1 MKVLLRSVIKGG
13 RSDDPDL
20 LLRNYQALVDADLP
34 CDIPEDSVIWKYVQ
48 DFTGQ
53 YHHVPDA
60 ATLRGH
66 FSTTHQLEV
75 VDRIDA
81 LMVQNARIQGDF
93 LRYLEGRVE
102 DRRVRVVSEIL
113 REAGRIVEVGITV
126 KEGREEKLIRGPMQA
141 IRYVLDRGHEI
152 TTPSS
157 GIVLSGDVTSDG
169 HGFVRELER
178 IESDP
183 LAGIGQ
189 YSGIDQMDR
198 ALRGAKRGELWT
210 HTAFTGS
217 LKSTLALNWLYNQAV
232 YYRHSNILFSL
243 EMPYPQVR
251 RILYAM
257 HSFHEKF
264 DDVRRGLSIKRCVPY
279 QKIRDGEMS
288 PQEREFMLQYVV
300 KDFNDPANQYGS
312 IHIEVADPDKS
323 DFTMVDM
330 RNKAELLRSKDPAIS
345 MLVVDHAG
353 LMAPRN
359 RQPST
364 TERLN
369 EVVRDLKRLAMNFD
383 RGAGIAVLNLFQI
396 SREGYKSAEKN
407 GGKYNLT
414 HLSYSNEC
422 CKYSEPLMLS
432 RGMLPICEATVG
444 DQVWSASGWKPVLA
458 VFPKGERPTWLVTTN
473 RGAEFECTENHRVR
487 VLRDEQITWE
497 YVGNLQIGDHVLGTH
512 GDYPFANAAPKLE
525 TPWGQ
530 TTHMTLDLAYLLGAW
545 HGDGRVRPDGVAF
558 SGNRFGHVLEEQLVG
573 VLERVHGSKLATHSH
588 FKSRLEAFAIGLYDT
603 KFKQWFEDVAGE
615 QGDAVPRVILQ
626 SPRDFVSAFL
636 RGLFDTGGWVNAQ
649 GDLGIRMARKSEG
662 LLRSV
667 QSLLTALGCDSTL
680 SAGSHSLKAT
690 GKSYGRCLLRLRG
703 RDSKITFASEI
714 QFTDPAKARRLAG
727 LLAPTKDERLYPVAE
742 TFTRL
747 YQSMFPKDRPK
758 HSQDMDRMVLWKAI
772 GVAKRKGLVSYEDIE
787 ALLEYARVWCVT
799 GPDVDLLATVLQL
812 HVATVVSCVPTG
824 RVEQVW
830 DIEVDGDHE
839 YQAGPLLSHN
849 CERSSDIVTAGWVDE
864 ELRSKNLL
872 RLQCLKAR
880 DDAPFED
887 FYAGVVFDCRRIH
900 TAYDVTVDR
909 AQKAGDEIDL
919 GV

>member
-1 MKVLLRSVIKGG
+1 VKVLLRSVIKGD
-13 RSDDPDL
+13 RIDDPDL

-34 CDIPEDSVIWKYVQ
+34 CDIAEDSVIWKYVR

-66 FSTTHQLEV
+66 FSATHQLEV

-81 LMVQNARIQGDF
+81 LMVQNARTQGDF

-113 REAGRIVEVGITV
+113 REAGRIVEVGVTV

-157 GIVLSGDVTSDG
+157 GVVLSGDVTSDG
-169 HGFVRELER
+169 HGFVREIER

-264 DDVRRGLSIKRCVPY
+264 DDVRRGLGVKRCVPY

-288 PQEREFMLQYVV
+288 PQEREFLLQYVV

-323 DFTMVDM
+323 DFTMIDM

-422 CKYSEPLMLS
+422 VPFHTPTYTQSGIKYL
-432 RGMLPICEATVG
+432 G
-444 DQVWSASGWKPVLA
+444 DVQIGDRVWSNSGWKAVSAFFDQGVQPIWEIVTDRGSVLESTA
-458 VFPKGERPTWLVTTN
+458 G
-473 RGAEFECTENHRVR
+473 HRVR
-487 VLRDEQITWE
+487 VIRDEQLT
-497 YVGNLQIGDHVLGTH
+497 
-512 GDYPFANAAPKLE
+512 
-525 TPWGQ
+525 WGQ
-530 TTHMTLDLAYLLGAW
+530 TADLKVGDWVVGTKAGAFVDAPPSVPAWGDMTTLTDDLAYLLGAW
-545 HGDGRVRPDGVAF
+545 HGDGVVLPGGVGF
-558 SGNRFGHVLEEQLVG
+558 TGNRLETAVRDRISNTLT
-573 VLERVHGSKLATHSH
+573 RVHGTKEARVHNYP
-588 FKSRLEAFAIGLYDT
+588 SRPGSFDLELYDVA
-603 KFKQWFEDVAGE
+603 FKLWWDQIAGLRGE
-615 QGDAVPRVILQ
+615 VVPDIISRAPRKQVLQ
-626 SPRDFVSAFL
+626 FM
-636 RGLFDTGGWVNAQ
+636 RGLFDTDGCINRVGVISLTSKSKALLHRVQ
-649 GDLGIRMARKSEG
+649 DL
-662 LLRSV
+662 LLRCGIDT
-667 QSLLTALGCDSTL
+667 SLSSRVSYLA
-680 SAGSHSLKAT
+680 KT
-690 GKSYGRCLLRLRG
+690 GKSYPGYSLNIRG
-703 RDSKITFASEI
+703 WVSIKSFIREI
-714 QFTDPAKARRLAG
+714 GFTDDAKAHRGELRISNM
-727 LLAPTKDERLYPVAE
+727 P
-742 TFTRL
+742 
-747 YQSMFPKDRPK
+747 
-758 HSQDMDRMVLWKAI
+758 
-772 GVAKRKGLVSYEDIE
+772 KRKMSDQGYPYPQMFADMV
-787 ALLEYARVWCVT
+787 R
-799 GPDVDLLATVLQL
+799 DLLPHSMAAGGHVSRSIYNKLPVFLRRGFIAEDTLRYVLDIL
-812 HVATVVSCVPTG
+812 SGMGVSDARMHFFKNMLDTWHVLRVVSCAPTG
-824 RVEQVW
+824 REERVY

-839 YQAGPLLSHN
+839 YQTGPLLSHN

-900 TAYDVTVDR
+900 TAYDVTLDR